1 MRRAFA
7 LLSLVVAPVSSRVF
21 TGTLGSDNYPF
32 MGRFAFGPNG
42 GSGTVTL
49 GPGPQTPNTNLM
61 TAGWKSA
68 DWCAGPAAPAPPG
81 QSSPISDGGSAPLS
95 IGAAAPTFWYFSTY
109 STSWQP
115 SYPAIGDTFTFTVTQ
130 SNGDHL
136 SYEEAG
142 LPAIYAVFWVWTM
155 ALAGAFIWALFFM
168 AKPASFPTAPPL
180 LIRVVLVT
188 LVLTALSNMAHLTEW
203 GFLSNTG
210 KPSGAFLAVVG
221 GLLRLSA
228 SCAVW
233 VLAAVVATG
242 YGVSTLS
249 VGSFKDASNIKGV
262 VALGALLLVGFIL
275 SIYFG
280 AVSSAAGGGAGNAK
294 FGCTVAQSGTTGG
307 IWAGLIYL
315 ALTFSYLAF
324 VIIRWRGTIAAE
336 ASLPRKSL
344 LTFLGYAVISSF
356 FILPLAEVIGACFRV
371 VAPPPLPLPLSP
383 HSHLPF
389 LRSPV
394 ILCSRFDAQLGG
406 AAGGHGH

>member
-1 MRRAFA
+1 
-7 LLSLVVAPVSSRVF
+7 
-21 TGTLGSDNYPF
+21 
-32 MGRFAFGPNG
+32 
-42 GSGTVTL
+42 
-49 GPGPQTPNTNLM
+49 
-61 TAGWKSA
+61 
-68 DWCAGPAAPAPPG
+68 
-81 QSSPISDGGSAPLS
+81 
-95 IGAAAPTFWYFSTY
+95 
-109 STSWQP
+109 
-115 SYPAIGDTFTFTVTQ
+115 
-130 SNGDHL
+130 
-136 SYEEAG
+136 
-142 LPAIYAVFWVWTM
+142 M

-371 VAPPPLPLPLSP
+371 VAPPPPSPPPLPSFSLTLSP
-383 HSHLPF
+383 LPCYSLQP
-389 LRSPV
+389 LRRPTGRRCGWPRALTCSSLRRSTRC
-394 ILCSRFDAQLGG
+394 LCSCFGPRAAPTHLCPPIPRFWGRTMARWTRRTRTLRRWR
-406 AAGGHGH
+406 AACNSLR